1 MYSKDVLELLG
12 DHGGRL
18 VLLEEHLL
26 VQARVQT
33 GAVYVHPVLPLDV
46 GVEGGHID
54 GQGLGLVLV
63 ELLLGSEPKNNKEK
77 QHETLKLAFRLI

>member
-33 GAVYVHPVLPLDV
+33 GAVDVHPVLPLDV

-54 GQGLGLVLV
+54 GGEDREGPDVL
-63 ELLLGSEPKNNKEK
+63 EEPE
-77 QHETLKLAFRLI
+77 QVRSGTWPCSS